1 MKISLRLFLTIGLL
15 TVFVCGALTVGVL
28 LHSTNYS
35 TAAVEKLAESVES
48 AAAAQKIQESFA
60 AHRRQALI
68 NIDQTE
74 TARLALLESAEELTE
89 FSSSS
94 DEDIIIKKVQQN
106 VSAYLKNFDTMKA
119 NGSNS
124 QHIREVGSHEY
135 YETLEAIQELTKFN
149 LDEAKYL
156 QKETDQQNYA
166 NRLLTAIA
174 FAMLSI
180 SFATLLLGLRRFLYK
195 PIVKLQ
201 NTIEDFEFGENTNQ
215 IEKIGGADEIQSI
228 AASFKKL
235 SYKLSKQKDMQYT
248 FLSSIAHD
256 LKNPLGAIKMSAEL
270 ISDDK
275 GLSPQSHEMLGI
287 IARQTDHLTRLI
299 NDLLD
304 TARFE
309 SGHME
314 YRFKPCDIRK
324 IIQDSAILHSSL
336 SKAHQIDIHL
346 PQTPI
351 FVLCDEQ
358 RMTQVLNN
366 LLNNAIKY
374 SPHGGRIEVKAVPEE
389 KHVTIQVTD
398 SGVGILQEDLDKIFE
413 PYHRSKMTRDSI
425 PGVGLGLSVS
435 KKILQAHEDGQIF
448 VSSEAG
454 KGTTFT
460 ISLKLITELDEN
472 NSLEFL

>member
-15 TVFVCGALTVGVL
+15 TVFVCGALTVGFL
-28 LHSTNYS
+28 LHSTNS
-35 TAAVEKLAESVES
+35 SNEAVEKLAESVES

-60 AHRRQALI
+60 AHRRQSLI

-74 TARLALLESAEELTE
+74 VARLVLLQSAEELTK
-89 FSSSS
+89 FSSSP
-94 DEDIIIKKVQQN
+94 DEDLIIKKVQQN
-106 VSAYLKNFDTMKA
+106 ISSYLKNFDTMKA
-119 NGSNS
+119 NGSNN
-124 QHIREVGSHEY
+124 QHIRETGSREY

-149 LDEAKYL
+149 LDEAKFL
-156 QKETDQQNYA
+156 QKETDQKNHI

-174 FAMLSI
+174 FALFSI
-180 SFATLLLGLRRFLYK
+180 LFASLLLGLRKFFYK

-201 NTIEDFEFGENTNQ
+201 NTIEGFELGGSTKQMESV
-215 IEKIGGADEIQSI
+215 GGASEIQSI

-235 SYKLSKQKDMQYT
+235 SYKLLKQKDMQYT

-336 SKAHQIDIHL
+336 SKVHQIDLQL

-374 SPHGGRIEVKAVPEE
+374 SPEGGKIVVKAIPER
-389 KHVTIQVTD
+389 KHVTIHVSD
-398 SGVGILQEDLDKIFE
+398 SGVGILQEDLEKIFE
-413 PYHRSKMTRDSI
+413 PYHRSKITRDSI

-435 KKILQAHEDGQIF
+435 KKILQAHEDGKIF

-460 ISLKLITELDEN
+460 ISLKLIPELDEN